1 MLHEVLGI
9 QTGAAVITAACK
21 AWASSPRLYSQ
32 GSLLN
37 AYIGL
42 FVGVRGIGKSKAG
55 ASEACRKHLGRLLH
69 ASLRSKWTAI
79 GGGGLGVGGPELL
92 SEAHS
97 IRSSVGDL

>member
-21 AWASSPRLYSQ
+21 AWASSPSLYSQ

-42 FVGVRGIGKSKAG
+42 FVGVRGDR
-55 ASEACRKHLGRLLH
+55 E
-69 ASLRSKWTAI
+69 
-79 GGGGLGVGGPELL
+79 E
-92 SEAHS
+92 
-97 IRSSVGDL
+97 